1 MCLSFY
7 NVNPFLSRKSW
18 QVMTPQQSTF
28 NYHCGPS
35 LFASAHLWA
44 VVHNRMIH
52 HAHDV
57 ERATEKQETLTN
69 RFSLNHNT
77 TMLCNNLKKQMTSS
91 TSLTSYQAARGR
103 IALSLVKRGGHIGHN
118 ATSTLQPRLRHPL
131 SSHHLLGKRG
141 KGDVVCPFLSADQA
155 TRGLYLVA
163 KVLQRGGS
171 VLLIDTRGDA
181 SPLQRFVEG
190 QTSSLPS
197 KLSFVG
203 QHWAGGTLT
212 NWSNIS
218 KTVRRCAQISGRF
231 DNFLCDNRLHLPRYE
246 KMRKSY
252 LGLLQTSVMSKDF
265 QDFKQNKETQ
275 DTYPSLHEP
284 LKNNRVKGAKGMG
297 SVKLTS
303 HPDLLV
309 VINPAENR
317 HIIKESQRLGIP
329 VVAVV
334 DSNETLHGITV
345 AVAINPG
352 SLLWPDSFAIRAVQ
366 LAIAVECKDGY

>member
-1 MCLSFY
+1 
-7 NVNPFLSRKSW
+7 
-18 QVMTPQQSTF
+18 
-28 NYHCGPS
+28 
-35 LFASAHLWA
+35 
-44 VVHNRMIH
+44 
-52 HAHDV
+52 
-57 ERATEKQETLTN
+57 
-69 RFSLNHNT
+69 
-77 TMLCNNLKKQMTSS
+77 MLCNNLKTKMTSS
-91 TSLTSYQAARGR
+91 TSLTSYQAARSR

-190 QTSSLPS
+190 QTSSLAS

-218 KTVRRCAQISGRF
+218 KTVRRCAQISGQF

-252 LGLLQTSVMSKDF
+252 LGLLQTSVTSKDLKDLKDLK
-265 QDFKQNKETQ
+265 DFKQNKESK
-275 DTYPSLHEP
+275 DTYPSFHEP
-284 LKNNRVKGAKGMG
+284 LKNDGVKGAKGDTQQSCVMG

-334 DSNETLHGITV
+334 DSNDTLHGITV
-345 AVAINPG
+345 AVSINPG

-366 LAIAVECKDGY
+366 LAIAVERTGKY